1 MKIYNI
7 TYSKTGFSPAYNNF
21 KPIVG
26 GCNEDS
32 DISDEGLRANVFL
45 LVMDVVDGGMSSG
58 RNGQGTKKLQPTM
71 MSPYLS
77 FSVKR

>member
-1 MKIYNI
+1 MIMRSYNI
-7 TYSKTGFSPAYNNF
+7 TYSKTGFSPACSSFN
-21 KPIVG
+21 PIVG

-45 LVMDVVDGGMSSG
+45 LVIDVVDDGPSNG
-58 RNGQGTKKLQPTM
+58 RNGQGRKKLQPTM

-77 FSVKR
+77 LQ